1 MTKVWLIRNDT
12 FSEELENGG
21 FISIGWDGTGDLDTI
36 SLEVEDLISEL
47 ATLEPDSSVGSQRA
61 WAYTL
66 RRFYYEVNEGDVVVG
81 PYNEGQ
87 LLRIG
92 TVVGSY
98 YYVEDVSSHR
108 LLIPVRCTVTNFP
121 STALSDLHLD

>member
-81 PYNEGQ
+81 PYNEG
-87 LLRIG
+87 
-92 TVVGSY
+92 
-98 YYVEDVSSHR
+98 
-108 LLIPVRCTVTNFP
+108 
-121 STALSDLHLD
+121 